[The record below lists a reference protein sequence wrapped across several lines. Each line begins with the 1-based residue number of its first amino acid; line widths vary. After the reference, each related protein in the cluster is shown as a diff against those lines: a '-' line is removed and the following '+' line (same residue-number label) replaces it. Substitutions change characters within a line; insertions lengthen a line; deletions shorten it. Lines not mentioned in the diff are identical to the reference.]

1 MIKRKKYRNT
11 VSQNPLL
18 RKGGVHEKTHK
29 ALRTST
35 KRELRAKAR
44 DSILRC
50 HKKRRL
56 STPKGATGYQASSL
70 KIQNIYFSKLNTT
83 RRLMP

>member
-1 MIKRKKYRNT
+1 MGKRKKSSNKAKPTAVKVLKKYRNT

-50 HKKRRL
+50 
-56 STPKGATGYQASSL
+56 A
-70 KIQNIYFSKLNTT
+70 
-83 RRLMP
+83 

>member
-1 MIKRKKYRNT
+1 MSKRKKSASSKKPKAAKVLKKFRNT

-29 ALRTST
+29 ALRTSA

-44 DSILRC
+44 DSMLQC
-50 HKKRRL
+50 
-56 STPKGATGYQASSL
+56 A
-70 KIQNIYFSKLNTT
+70 
-83 RRLMP
+83 